1 MDLRKRLA
9 RFDKQHRP
17 GSQTGVRSAL
27 PDTGPDPDALA
38 ALGFAPLATDS
49 GEAWV
54 LDAVFPDCI
63 PVVLPEAAA
72 AGPGLSAFLTAAVPA
87 DIRVTDLLFL
97 DTETTGLAGGAGTVA
112 FLVGL
117 AWWGS
122 GGLNIRQIFLPTPGG
137 EPALLAA
144 LAESVADFRVL
155 VTYNGNAYDLPLLR
169 SRGILSRRR
178 NLLGDA
184 LSWDLLPAA
193 RRMWGRGLPDC
204 RQQSVERVT
213 ADTGRPAGDIE
224 GSRIP
229 QIWFD
234 FVRGEASGEMSA
246 VVDHNRYDLL
256 GMTAILGA
264 LATRAASLEPTA
276 ADSGLAWTE
285 CWSLARICERAGL
298 RRAAAD
304 WIVHARRVRERDRA
318 AAREDPRREA
328 FDRDSVRLLKRV
340 AAWPVV
346 DTILRRFLESCPAS
360 PWALRDAA
368 ILLEHRAV
376 DLPAAL
382 DLAVRLGEEKRIA
395 RIEHKLGRLAAE

>member
-1 MDLRKRLA
+1 M
-9 RFDKQHRP
+9 
-17 GSQTGVRSAL
+17 TSA
-27 PDTGPDPDALA
+27 GPDPEALA
-38 ALGFAPLATDS
+38 ALGFAPRTTES

-54 LDAVFPDCI
+54 LDAVFPDST
-63 PVVLPEAAA
+63 PVVLPDAAA
-72 AGPGLSAFLTAAVPA
+72 AGGGLRAFLTGSVPA
-87 DIRVTDLLFL
+87 DVRATDLLFL

-112 FLVGL
+112 FLVGV

-122 GGLNIRQIFLPTPGG
+122 GGLHIRQIFLPTPGG

-144 LAESVADFRVL
+144 LAESVAGFRVL

-178 NLLGDA
+178 DLFGDA

-193 RRMWGRGLPDC
+193 RRMWGRRLPDC

-213 ADTGRPAGDIE
+213 ADIGRPAGDIE

-229 QIWFD
+229 QVWFD
-234 FVRGEASGEMSA
+234 FVRGETRGQARGEAGGEMAS

-264 LATRAASLEPTA
+264 LSIRADSLEPTS
-276 ADSGLAWTE
+276 ADPGLAWTE

-304 WIVHARRVRERDRA
+304 WIVLAREARDTGRLPA
-318 AAREDPRREA
+318 AADPRLEV

-340 AAWPVV
+340 ADWSAVES
-346 DTILRRFLESCPAS
+346 ILRRFLESS
-360 PWALRDAA
+360 PDSSWALREAA
-368 ILLEHRAV
+368 ILFEHRTV
-376 DLPAAL
+376 DLPSAL
-382 DLAVRLGEEKRIA
+382 DFARRLGEEKRIA
-395 RIEHKLGRLAAE
+395 RIENKLRRIAPE